1 MVSGAL
7 LQNCCCQ
14 MLSVTINIIKGV
26 SGHAG
31 SPRFY
36 KENICRIH
44 PKTIGSPRIHPGSTP
59 GSTLTSDVKELAV
72 TWKCAPTNWPAQ
84 RTDLTSHRAVH
95 RRTNPTE
102 RTTERAHEDRPT
114 DRLVDGQTESR
125 TDAFSHTHNL
135 CCNDVGR
142 SKPNCRSGYCLAPCS
157 CPLSRRQF
165 CYVFVSQALLLDGA
179 SATCSCSMPVHKKG
193 PRGRQAAM
201 RHWFALTRVA
211 GAAAA
216 ADTPPARPAAPD
228 RPPNPVP

>member
-1 MVSGAL
+1 M
-7 LQNCCCQ
+7 
-14 MLSVTINIIKGV
+14 
-26 SGHAG
+26 
-31 SPRFY
+31 SPRLPLKGQAEARHPYARTSSASRAAITFLAANLLKRRSSASVEEY
-36 KENICRIH
+36 TFEAGH

-142 SKPNCRSGYCLAPCS
+142 SKPNCRSGYCLAPFS
-157 CPLSRRQF
+157 CPLSRR
-165 CYVFVSQALLLDGA
+165 
-179 SATCSCSMPVHKKG
+179 
-193 PRGRQAAM
+193 
-201 RHWFALTRVA
+201 
-211 GAAAA
+211 
-216 ADTPPARPAAPD
+216 
-228 RPPNPVP
+228 